1 MPASSRTAT
10 VFDALDRPPRTEKT
24 PEGVRVTVRLPVD
37 RAAAQMAGHYP
48 GFPILPGVLMV
59 DCVRQAAGFAG
70 GGELRLRSVD
80 RARFS
85 HPLLPGDE
93 FELSLL
99 VAPGEDGRVA
109 VRARG
114 TRGDGLTAAELSVTL
129 EPVAGHA

>member
-1 MPASSRTAT
+1 MSRTAT
-10 VFDALDRPPRTEKT
+10 VFDALDRPPRVEKT
-24 PEGVRVTVRLPVD
+24 SEGVRVTVRLAVD

-48 GFPILPGVLMV
+48 GFPIMPGVLLV
-59 DCVRQAAGFAG
+59 DCVRQAAVLAG
-70 GGELRLRSVD
+70 GAELRLRSVD

-85 HPLLPGDE
+85 HPLFPGDE

-99 VAPGEDGRVA
+99 VTPGEDGRVA

-114 TRGDGLTAAELSVTL
+114 TRDDGLTAADLSVTL